1 MKKLLASLLF
11 LPFLAGANAGPVT
24 TIGHAAGLVPGY
36 HSAAT
41 GSISSIRAP
50 ATQPSLPGH
59 LSAGVF
65 TVPIAL
71 LETGSADTWRTP
83 TRSGRSHTDPLH
95 HGARAAETR
104 THIHTLQRSMLEF
117 GHTLARVRANEPA
130 TFGNP
135 PPASRT

>member
-11 LPFLAGANAGPVT
+11 LPFLAGANAGTVMP
-24 TIGHAAGLVPGY
+24 GGNAAPTASGY
-36 HSAAT
+36 ETAST
-41 GSISSIRAP
+41 GSISSVAAP
-50 ATQPSLPGH
+50 AAQPSLPGH

-65 TVPIAL
+65 TLPIAL
-71 LETGSADTWRTP
+71 LETGTADTWRTP

-95 HGARAAETR
+95 PRARTAETR

-117 GHTLARVRANEPA
+117 GHMLARVRANEPA

-135 PPASRT
+135 PPASQT